1 MLVRI
6 MVDNSMAEMVVSGCE
21 KLDAQLSDLDAVL
34 DMVSIAI
41 ASPEASLH
49 LREVNLMLHMS
60 RRMVSMCRDLNAAE
74 GRSIHPT
81 N

>member
-34 DMVSIAI
+34 DMVSIVI
-41 ASPEASLH
+41 ASPEVSLH
-49 LREVNLMLHMS
+49 LREVNRMLHMS
-60 RRMVSMCRDLNAAE
+60 RRMVNRCRDLNAAE
-74 GRSIHPT
+74 GRATQPIK
-81 N
+81 

>member
-41 ASPEASLH
+41 ASPEVSLH
-49 LREVNLMLHMS
+49 LREVNRMLHIS
-60 RRMVSMCRDLNAAE
+60 RRMVNTCRDLNAAE
-74 GRSIHPT
+74 GRATQPIK
-81 N
+81 